1 MKRSASFPLRIL
13 GRIFRIGL
21 CVAVWTGLLGA
32 ILHGDVR
39 VAASEKPDTSPR
51 LEVKAWDSNLLPP
64 PFLATD
70 DPRTF
75 RGFPLDSLPDAGR
88 PKLQASFA
96 ADLPVIDGRVADW
109 PVVRWHDLRG
119 ASTRVRGTL
128 HAAGDA
134 ALDFALL
141 WTTQGLVLG
150 ARLHDDSLTT
160 GSSDPRR
167 IESVLLYVGTS
178 SSVVQRYWRGGERA
192 LRIWADGRL
201 EAWTRMHNRRVVLF
215 DSQALG
221 ARGAATVQQRPG
233 PSGSVEFELLVPWG
247 VLFPALPH
255 DEASLLVNVL
265 IEDVDPHSE
274 KLLAWMTRPGTVD
287 RKSGWVAGWARL
299 LYGDGPPAGT
309 WIASLG
315 SRHIEPG
322 VPCEWSLLRWGHAA
336 APAVLEVGEHG
347 KKALRVEVAQTPAL
361 LRYHAALVART
372 PWPRDRR
379 VEIDLGV
386 PGAPASR
393 HEVLHLAPTAA
404 SLARGADEID
414 DNAASQHVFPRAAD
428 VAARL
433 QKVGD
438 RMEWLGE
445 WREARHTDRG
455 ILASRASAW
464 AAFENQLIESQVLR
478 DLVLQPRDRAEHER
492 LLAALWPKRST
503 RNFPVG
509 VPFLRGHRA
518 EADASVQPYAVH
530 LSRAAAAASTPVPLL
545 VVLHDVDEDE
555 MAPFDRALLA
565 AVDARGWV
573 ALSPYARGNLGF
585 QLAGERDVVDILQQ
599 SLQDLPVDATRV
611 YVTGFGM
618 GASGAWLLS
627 VRHANLF
634 AAAAIVS
641 GYGDMDQPG
650 LFQALA
656 YAPEELFYYETMNPA
671 RLLRPAVHTAYRI
684 VHADQDPVISV
695 VHARVMAD
703 RLHEYGLAHEVDI
716 APTAEPGRVLFARQ
730 LAQNLDFMA
739 AHKSE
744 TPSAREPAWFG
755 GTGGPIAT
763 VFSRAPFAVVHGTR
777 ALPGAALIAG
787 IDSTALRPVTGP
799 EADARAAE
807 HFALEWAALFAG
819 KARVLADNRVDAT
832 LQSTTNLVLV
842 GDPRTNRVLEAV
854 APQLPVRYDG
864 DTFTVDGKSWNF
876 RDAGILFAVG
886 HPTVE
891 GRTLVI
897 ASGMVDR
904 LGGFARSPLKLGA
917 DYIVVNDQR
926 QVLAIG
932 HFRGFGST
940 RSGSPPGDSR

>member
-1 MKRSASFPLRIL
+1 MKRI
-13 GRIFRIGL
+13 GRFLPSLLATRHCRAGIA
-21 CVAVWTGLLGA
+21 VAACSL
-32 ILHGDVR
+32 ILHGDGR
-39 VAASEKPDTSPR
+39 SFANEKADSTPR
-51 LEVKAWDSNLLPP
+51 LEVKAWDAKLLPP
-64 PFLATD
+64 PFLESD

-96 ADLPVIDGRVADW
+96 ADLPTIDGRVADW

-128 HAAGDA
+128 NSAGDA

-150 ARLHDDSLTT
+150 ARLQDDSLTT
-160 GSSDPRR
+160 GSVDPRR

-178 SSVVQRYWRGGERA
+178 STVAQRYWRGGERA

-215 DSQALG
+215 DPQALG
-221 ARGAATVQQRPG
+221 ARGAATVQRGTG
-233 PSGSVEFELLVPWG
+233 PSGKVEFELLVPWEM
-247 VLFPALPH
+247 LFPALPH
-255 DEASLLVNVL
+255 EAAGLLVNVL
-265 IEDVDPHSE
+265 VEDVDAHSE
-274 KLLAWMTRPGTVD
+274 KLLAWVTRPGTVE
-287 RKSGWVAGWARL
+287 RKSALVSGWARL
-299 LYGDGPPAGT
+299 LYGDGPPDGT
-309 WIASLG
+309 WLAAIG
-315 SRHIEPG
+315 SRHLEPG
-322 VPCEWSLLRWGHAA
+322 VPCEWSLLRWGQSK
-336 APAVLEVGEHG
+336 APTALEVGEHG
-347 KKALRVEVAQTPAL
+347 KKVLRVELTQTPAL
-361 LRYHAALVART
+361 VRYHAALEART
-372 PWPRDRR
+372 PWPSDRR
-379 VEIDLGV
+379 VELDLGV
-386 PGAPASR
+386 PGAPVWR

-404 SLARGADEID
+404 SLVRGADEID
-414 DNAASQHVFPRAAD
+414 DKSAPERVFPRAAD

-433 QKVGD
+433 QKVGEK
-438 RMEWLGE
+438 MQMLGE
-445 WREARHTDRG
+445 WREVRHTERG

-464 AAFENQLIESQVLR
+464 AAFENQLIEAHVLR
-478 DLVLQPRDRAEHER
+478 DLTQPPRDRAAHER
-492 LLAALWPKRST
+492 LLAALWPQ
-503 RNFPVG
+503 RNARGFPVG

-518 EADASVQPYAVH
+518 VSDASVQPYAVH
-530 LSRAAAAASTPVPLL
+530 LSRAAAASSKPVPLL
-545 VVLHDVDEDE
+545 VVLHEVDDDE
-555 MAPFDRALLA
+555 MAPFDPALLA
-565 AVDARGWV
+565 AVDSRGWV
-573 ALSPYARGNLGF
+573 AISPYARGNLGF

-599 SLQDLPVDATRV
+599 SLQDLPVDGKRV

-627 VRHANLF
+627 VRHAHLF

-650 LFQALA
+650 LFQALS

-671 RLLRPAVHTAYRI
+671 RLLRPEVRTVYRI

-695 VHARVMAD
+695 VHARLMAAH
-703 RLHEYGLAHEVDI
+703 LVEYGLVHELEVV
-716 APTAEPGRVLFARQ
+716 PTAEPGRVLFARE
-730 LAQNLDFMA
+730 LNKNLDFMA
-739 AHKSE
+739 AHTSE
-744 TPSAREPAWFG
+744 TPSAPEPAWFG

-777 ALPGAALIAG
+777 ALTVPPVIAG
-787 IDSTALRPVTGP
+787 TDSTAQRAVTGA

-819 KARVLADNRVDAT
+819 KARVVADNRVDAT

-854 APQLPVRYDG
+854 ASQLPVRYDG
-864 DTFTVDGKSWNF
+864 DTFTVDGKSWSF

-886 HPTVE
+886 HPTAD

-904 LGGFARSPLKLGA
+904 IGGFARSPLKLGA
-917 DYIVVNDQR
+917 DYVVVNDQR
-926 QVLAIG
+926 QMLAIG
-932 HFRGFGST
+932 HFRGLGAT
-940 RSGSPPGDSR
+940 RSVGPPGDSR